1 MPTFLKPVVG
11 FIWLDPTLL
20 SPKVKLRSR
29 KLSKS
34 LIKKVVK
41 NSLSK
46 KNWLR
51 LERGKT
57 ETDLKKN
64 CQKIGVSDSKQC

>member
-57 ETDLKKN
+57 ETD
-64 CQKIGVSDSKQC
+64 

>member
-29 KLSKS
+29 KPSKS

-46 KNWLR
+46 KKLV
-51 LERGKT
+51 
-57 ETDLKKN
+57 
-64 CQKIGVSDSKQC
+64 KIGERKN